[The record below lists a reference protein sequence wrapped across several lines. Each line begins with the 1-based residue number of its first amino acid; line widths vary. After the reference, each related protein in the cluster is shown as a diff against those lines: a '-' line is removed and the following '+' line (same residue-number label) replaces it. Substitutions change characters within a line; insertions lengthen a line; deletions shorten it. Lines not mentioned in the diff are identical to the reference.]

1 MKSKWTIFLRGMAM
15 GAADIVPGVS
25 GGTIAFITGIYEE
38 LLSSIA
44 ALSPAKLVVLKQQG
58 FRVFWA
64 DINGT
69 FLFTLFAGIMFSI
82 FSLAK
87 LISFL
92 LVAWPHL
99 VWSLFFGL
107 ILASIYSVGK
117 GVKNWGPLP
126 VTGGLLGAAVAYGV
140 TVASPTVIEP
150 TTLAVFLC
158 GTIAISAMILPG
170 ISGSFILVLLG
181 MYQNILAAV
190 KSLDL
195 TTIGTFAAGC
205 VVGILAM
212 SRFLSWAFR
221 HYHDFTMAV
230 LMGFMIGAM
239 NKVWPWKQTLSWR
252 TSSHGEQVPVEQIS
266 VMPQTY
272 AQLTG
277 LPSDLLVSILLM
289 SVGILLVVVIE
300 YLGRGKR

>member
-1 MKSKWTIFLRGMAM
+1 
-15 GAADIVPGVS
+15 
-25 GGTIAFITGIYEE
+25 
-38 LLSSIA
+38 
-44 ALSPAKLVVLKQQG
+44 
-58 FRVFWA
+58 
-64 DINGT
+64 
-69 FLFTLFAGIMFSI
+69 
-82 FSLAK
+82 
-87 LISFL
+87 
-92 LVAWPHL
+92 
-99 VWSLFFGL
+99 
-107 ILASIYSVGK
+107 
-117 GVKNWGPLP
+117 
-126 VTGGLLGAAVAYGV
+126 
-140 TVASPTVIEP
+140 
-150 TTLAVFLC
+150 
-158 GTIAISAMILPG
+158 MILPG